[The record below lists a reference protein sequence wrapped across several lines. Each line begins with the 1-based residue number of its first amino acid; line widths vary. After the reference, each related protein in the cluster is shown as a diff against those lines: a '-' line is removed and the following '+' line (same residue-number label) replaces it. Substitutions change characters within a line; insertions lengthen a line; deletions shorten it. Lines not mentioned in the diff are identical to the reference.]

1 MASST
6 PNRLTQL
13 QQDLLAGFFAR
24 ERRFFLTGGG
34 ALAGF
39 YFGHRETED
48 LDLFSAPGP
57 DLQEVA
63 QTLTQTV
70 QDLGASLETRS
81 RYRDF
86 HRYLVRRHDEECIV
100 DLVIDRA
107 PMVESEKAVFGE
119 MRVDT
124 LREIAAN
131 KVCTLIGRS
140 EIKDLVDLHLLVGS
154 GIDLEQAFT
163 DAFKKEASAEPEIL
177 AWILD
182 ELRIAPES
190 VLPGS
195 TDPVALDAF
204 RRDFAKQL
212 RALAFRRARRR
223 PSGED

>member
-1 MASST
+1 MASS
-6 PNRLTQL
+6 PPSRLTKLQL
-13 QQDLLAGFFAR
+13 DILAGFFAR

-39 YFGHRETED
+39 YLGHRQTED

-57 DLQEVA
+57 DLREVA
-63 QTLTQTV
+63 QALHETV
-70 QDLGASLETRS
+70 QDLNATLEIRS

-86 HRYLVRRHDEECIV
+86 HRYLVRRGNEECIV

-107 PMVESEKAVFGE
+107 PMLESEKAAFGE
-119 MRVDT
+119 VRVDT

-131 KVCTLIGRS
+131 KVCALIGRS
-140 EIKDLVDLHLLVGS
+140 EIKDLVDLHHLVAS

-182 ELRIAPES
+182 ELRIAPEAA
-190 VLPGS
+190 LPDG
-195 TDPVALDAF
+195 TNPVALDTF

-212 RALAFRRARRR
+212 RTLAFGRARRG
-223 PSGED
+223 PP